1 MEQYDFNR
9 TGEPV
14 AKNNIPAKNIEN
26 HALSEDPIDIDDSAT
41 AQSEE
46 ENNKNKKLIY
56 LKILAI
62 FIFVVLCLAGFMYYK
77 ISKLDINKVFD
88 EQFHSSNYVTHIN
101 GKTNYSVF
109 PSITI
114 GINQININNA
124 KTHESLLDMDKL
136 TLKIKLLPLLFNN
149 IYVTKVDVSGV
160 NINVDELAKVNGR
173 KFFKQDNAK
182 LFKQIEIIQLHNI
195 VVRSSESVALLES
208 GNLLIDFNKNN
219 GNINADFMVTG
230 QDARVNLKANITS
243 NQNNLISLDD
253 IVTKIKSPSINVEL
267 HSSGFVDLN
276 AVAINLDRNSGE
288 IKYKDQYGTI
298 ELSNIIFNGHEI
310 SLDSLDANLGS
321 DTQKTSFS
329 MSNVMIKDLSVFNI
343 NDMVLVYHFATESN
357 SVVTLKISNI
367 NNRKN
372 IDKFEA
378 TCELDVTNRD
388 TANKI
393 LRDDALV
400 GDCFVDIKQK
410 NLGMSI
416 NGTVGASRGYVN
428 FDYNYL
434 SKSAQSKIFLDSLAL
449 PESINE
455 ITNSI
460 DTLPLLFY
468 TSIIDMDVKIGR
480 LLVGKQDFTDLR
492 FSITKNESTINIKN
506 LQANVFGGVFDG
518 QMELNYESDDF
529 YNLGLSGHL
538 NLINIKEVFPD
549 KDVSGKLSADFNFNL
564 KNISSLSDIKN
575 KLNGN
580 IDFISRN
587 GKFLMYNIA
596 AFDGERAK
604 MDDYD
609 IFTGKFVF
617 NNGRSEFNSVLLKS
631 NNVSISGNGLIDL
644 AQNTI
649 DYDLV
654 LLEKIKLNQS
664 SMVKNIV
671 APIKITGLWS
681 SPKVLINRL
690 KVESGALAL
699 PTSKVTAPTKI
710 AKSKNTAKIKTLV
723 DSKRIESKKAK
734 KGKKYEKQNT

>member
-253 IVTKIKSPSINVEL
+253 IVTKIK
-267 HSSGFVDLN
+267 
-276 AVAINLDRNSGE
+276 
-288 IKYKDQYGTI
+288 
-298 ELSNIIFNGHEI
+298 
-310 SLDSLDANLGS
+310 
-321 DTQKTSFS
+321 
-329 MSNVMIKDLSVFNI
+329 
-343 NDMVLVYHFATESN
+343 
-357 SVVTLKISNI
+357 
-367 NNRKN
+367 
-372 IDKFEA
+372 
-378 TCELDVTNRD
+378 
-388 TANKI
+388 
-393 LRDDALV
+393 
-400 GDCFVDIKQK
+400 
-410 NLGMSI
+410 
-416 NGTVGASRGYVN
+416 
-428 FDYNYL
+428 
-434 SKSAQSKIFLDSLAL
+434 
-449 PESINE
+449 
-455 ITNSI
+455 
-460 DTLPLLFY
+460 
-468 TSIIDMDVKIGR
+468 
-480 LLVGKQDFTDLR
+480 
-492 FSITKNESTINIKN
+492 
-506 LQANVFGGVFDG
+506 
-518 QMELNYESDDF
+518 
-529 YNLGLSGHL
+529 
-538 NLINIKEVFPD
+538 
-549 KDVSGKLSADFNFNL
+549 
-564 KNISSLSDIKN
+564 
-575 KLNGN
+575 
-580 IDFISRN
+580 
-587 GKFLMYNIA
+587 
-596 AFDGERAK
+596 
-604 MDDYD
+604 
-609 IFTGKFVF
+609 
-617 NNGRSEFNSVLLKS
+617 
-631 NNVSISGNGLIDL
+631 
-644 AQNTI
+644 
-649 DYDLV
+649 
-654 LLEKIKLNQS
+654 
-664 SMVKNIV
+664 
-671 APIKITGLWS
+671 
-681 SPKVLINRL
+681 
-690 KVESGALAL
+690 
-699 PTSKVTAPTKI
+699 
-710 AKSKNTAKIKTLV
+710 
-723 DSKRIESKKAK
+723 
-734 KGKKYEKQNT
+734 